1 MVAFSFFIFFAYLCE
16 KISNKMKYYVI
27 AGEPSG
33 DLHGGKLMRGIAKCD
48 SNAEFRFCG
57 GDLMAHTGGEQNMLY
72 HYTQMS
78 FFGFVQVAKN
88 LRTIFQQMDNVK
100 TDIATFSPD
109 VIILID
115 YPAFNLRIAKWAK
128 SRGIKVYY
136 YIAPKVWAWKERR
149 VKSLRRY
156 VDRLYTIF
164 PFETEY
170 FRGHGIEPI
179 FCGNPLVDDIAERST
194 TFAPRDRFLTD
205 TGLEDKPIVALLAG
219 SRISE
224 INANLSD
231 MVNIARRFP
240 EYQFVV
246 TAVKWIDRAIY
257 ERITEGVTNVKI
269 VVDRTQECLAMAD
282 AAIVCSGTA
291 TLETAL
297 MRIPEVVLYH
307 IPWLYEKLKPYFL
320 RIPYISL
327 VNINLGREAVR
338 ELVKARLDVD
348 EACEELRSILPG
360 GSKRERM
367 LADFEELSTMI
378 GGEGASDRFAED
390 IVNTLR

>member
-1 MVAFSFFIFFAYLCE
+1 
-16 KISNKMKYYVI
+16 MKYYVI

-33 DLHGGKLMRGIAKCD
+33 DLHGGKLMRGIAKED
-48 SNAEFRFCG
+48 TDAEFRFCG
-57 GDLMAHTGGEQNMLY
+57 GDMMAHTGGEHNMLY

-88 LRTIFQQMDNVK
+88 LRTIFKQMDDVK
-100 TDIATFSPD
+100 ADIAKFQPD

-128 SRGIKVYY
+128 SQGIKVYY

-149 VKSLRRY
+149 VKSLRKY

-179 FCGNPLVDDIAERST
+179 FCGNPLVDDIAERRASL
-194 TFAPRDRFLTD
+194 PSRDKFLAD
-205 TGLEDKPIVALLAG
+205 NNLEDKPIVTLLAG
-219 SRISE
+219 SRVSE

-231 MVNIARRFP
+231 MVAIARRFP
-240 EYQFVV
+240 EHQFVV

-257 ERITEGVTNVKI
+257 EKITEGATNVKI
-269 VVDRTQECLAMAD
+269 VVDRTQESLAMAD

-297 MRIPEVVLYH
+297 MGIPEVVLYH
-307 IPWLYEKLKPYFL
+307 VPWLYEKLKPYFL

-338 ELVKARLDVD
+338 ELVKARLNID
-348 EACEELRSILPG
+348 EASAELRSILTG

-367 LADFEELSTMI
+367 KADFEELSAMI
-378 GGEGASDRFAED
+378 GSEGASQRFAED
-390 IVNTLR
+390 IVKSLR